1 MRSAYIR
8 KIWKLIKRKLLSNI
22 TFIFNKRIYRYFGRN
37 SLIYKPQ
44 KITNKNRI
52 CIGNNVFFDKDLR
65 MEAICIKDKQLF
77 SPKLII
83 EDYVHAEQRCQIF
96 CANYLRIGKNTV
108 LSSDIFITDVVH
120 SYNDIYTNVLR
131 QDLISGETIIGEFC
145 FIGTGVKIIKPV
157 KIGNHVIV
165 GANSVIT
172 NDIPPY
178 CVVAGNPGKIIK
190 TYNFKTKKWEKRL

>member
-1 MRSAYIR
+1 
-8 KIWKLIKRKLLSNI
+8 
-22 TFIFNKRIYRYFGRN
+22 
-37 SLIYKPQ
+37 
-44 KITNKNRI
+44 
-52 CIGNNVFFDKDLR
+52 

-83 EDYVHAEQRCQIF
+83 EDFVHTEQRCQIF

-120 SYNDIYTNVLR
+120 NYKDINTNVLR
-131 QDLISGETIIGEFC
+131 QNLISGKTLIGDFC

-157 KIGNHVIV
+157 KIGNHVII

-172 NDIPPY
+172 NDIPSY
-178 CVVAGNPGKIIK
+178 CVVAGNPGRIIK
-190 TYNFKTKKWEKRL
+190 TYNFKTKNWENI